1 MMHYIHAPCLTPLLV
16 QASYSTFMHGLS
28 KQNINLNRKVL
39 SELAINEPLS
49 FKALVE
55 QVKFMR
61 GSQTAQNTAEATV

>member
-1 MMHYIHAPCLTPLLV
+1 
-16 QASYSTFMHGLS
+16 MHGLS

-49 FKALVE
+49 FKALVD

-61 GSQTAQNTAEATV
+61 GTKPLQQSPMAGAGRQ